1 MPTFFPAARSIP
13 LIRATIPP
21 LLTLAL
27 LVLRVLADHHDCTV
41 ALHNLA
47 LSTDLL
53 YRRSHFH
60 RSLLLST
67 LRQLQSIGDTCFR
80 KVIGRYLKP
89 YLISWQDLDE
99 VEPHLSADVSQHN
112 LAVAQFHAEHRPWE
126 RFHYDALCLY
136 DFFLVH
142 NCVRMTGPWAVTCL
156 LYTSP

>member
-13 LIRATIPP
+13 LIRATSPP

-80 KVIGRYLKP
+80 EVIRLSLIHISEPTRLGMISYAVFCLKK
-89 YLISWQDLDE
+89 
-99 VEPHLSADVSQHN
+99 
-112 LAVAQFHAEHRPWE
+112 
-126 RFHYDALCLY
+126 
-136 DFFLVH
+136 
-142 NCVRMTGPWAVTCL
+142 
-156 LYTSP
+156 